1 MIMQTKVYTNTDV
14 ERAALIESLRS
25 KPSTIVIFRK
35 ADGTLRTMNCTLK
48 DGSYPALKQKD
59 LVEQVQPRNPN
70 VICVYDL
77 DKQAW
82 RSFRVDSI
90 KEVSI

>member
-1 MIMQTKVYTNTDV
+1 MNIKTFNNTDL
-14 ERAALIESLRS
+14 ERTALIEALRTRS
-25 KPSTIVIFRK
+25 SMAVIFRK

-59 LVEQVQPRNPN
+59 LMEQIQPRNSN

-82 RSFRVDSI
+82 RSFRLDSV
-90 KEVSI
+90 KEVSA

>member
-1 MIMQTKVYTNTDV
+1 MNITAFNNTDL
-14 ERAALIESLRS
+14 ERAVLIESLRGRH
-25 KPSTIVIFRK
+25 STTVVFRK

-59 LVEQVQPRNPN
+59 LMEQIQPRNSN

-82 RSFRVDSI
+82 RSFRLDSV
-90 KEVSI
+90 KEISV

>member
-1 MIMQTKVYTNTDV
+1 MNITVFNNTDL
-14 ERAALIESLRS
+14 ERAALIESLRGHH
-25 KPSTIVIFRK
+25 STTVVFRK

-59 LVEQVQPRNPN
+59 LMEQVQPRNSN

-82 RSFRVDSI
+82 RSFRLDSV
-90 KEVSI
+90 KEISV